1 MLSMMKESEDMTV
14 LGPVIKE
21 QQKIINDCV
30 EKKLTLSKLQ
40 TSIWE
45 KSNNQNTENF
55 SISDLE
61 MDDDIIQSLIQKD
74 VDNLNKPYKL

>member
-1 MLSMMKESEDMTV
+1 MKESEDMTV